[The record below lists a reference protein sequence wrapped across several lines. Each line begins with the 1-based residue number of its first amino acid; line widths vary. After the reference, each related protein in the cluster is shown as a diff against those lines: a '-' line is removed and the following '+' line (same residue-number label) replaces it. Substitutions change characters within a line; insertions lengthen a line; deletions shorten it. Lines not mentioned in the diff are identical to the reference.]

1 MLQTE
6 IKMEIL
12 TDTDFLKVLCWK
24 KIFLKKKKRKK
35 KEKDFILMYL
45 KQTEQIYG
53 GIIASIKAK
62 HTYNFGGL

>member
-1 MLQTE
+1 
-6 IKMEIL
+6 MEIL

-24 KIFLKKKKRKK
+24 KIFLKKKKEKK
-35 KEKDFILMYL
+35 RKEKDFILMYL

>member
-24 KIFLKKKKRKK
+24 KIFLKKKK